1 MRLDTWVN
9 SAKGRVAADLCKQA
23 FNIENGFFFFW
34 PGRVACRILVPQ
46 PGTEPVPPAVEAQSL
61 NQWTTR
67 EFPRMAFSLSYSTPP
82 SYTPKVD
89 MKRER
94 ILCVNFKED
103 SQTLSFWIHAD
114 LVLSKVS
121 AIQSI
126 FLVL

>member
-1 MRLDTWVN
+1 
-9 SAKGRVAADLCKQA
+9 
-23 FNIENGFFFFW
+23 
-34 PGRVACRILVPQ
+34 
-46 PGTEPVPPAVEAQSL
+46 
-61 NQWTTR
+61 
-67 EFPRMAFSLSYSTPP
+67 
-82 SYTPKVD
+82 

-121 AIQSI
+121 AIKSI